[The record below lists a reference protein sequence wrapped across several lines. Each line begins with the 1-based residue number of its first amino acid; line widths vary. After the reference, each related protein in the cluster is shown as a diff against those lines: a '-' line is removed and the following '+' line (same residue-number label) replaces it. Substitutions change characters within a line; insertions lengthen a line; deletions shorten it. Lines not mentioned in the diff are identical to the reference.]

1 MMPVPGIVATFLIQL
16 AQRAA
21 PAYVLT
27 LSGPLEF
34 AARDGKASVLRPGDV
49 LVAADDSGVV
59 TNGG

>member
-1 MMPVPGIVATFLIQL
+1 MIPVPGLVATFLIQL

-27 LSGPLEF
+27 LSGTLEF
-34 AARDGKASVLRPGDV
+34 TTRDGKTSVLRPGDV

-59 TNGG
+59 TNGA

>member
-1 MMPVPGIVATFLIQL
+1 MMPVPGIVATFLIQF

-21 PAYVLT
+21 PAYGLT
-27 LSGPLEF
+27 LSGTLEF
-34 AARDGKASVLRPGDV
+34 TARDGKASVLRPGDV

>member
-1 MMPVPGIVATFLIQL
+1 MMPVPGTVARFLIQL

-27 LSGPLEF
+27 LSGTLEVTTR
-34 AARDGKASVLRPGDV
+34 ADKTSVLRPGDV

-59 TNGG
+59 TNDG

>member
-1 MMPVPGIVATFLIQL
+1 MIPVPGIVATFLIQL

-27 LSGPLEF
+27 LSGTHEF
-34 AARDGKASVLRPGDV
+34 TTRDGKTSVLRPGDV

>member
-27 LSGPLEF
+27 LSGTLEF
-34 AARDGKASVLRPGDV
+34 TTRDGKTSVLRPDDV